1 MKILILSSASIALK
15 KTNELIKIFSQNGH
29 EVKYCLTNNALKMN
43 LLELNENYVDDDSYS
58 ELTTK
63 HIQLAKWADK
73 IIVYPATFNTI
84 NKLANGITDN
94 FVMSILSLGFFNK
107 TIICPAMNFRMFDN
121 EILQSNITRLKKL
134 CVTFVGPEYGKLYC
148 GDEGYGRVVEVNDL
162 FNFVIKKPIKKLLI
176 TLGYTEVKLDDVR
189 TVSVRS
195 SGKMGLSLIN
205 ELKYFFDLT
214 VINANLPELNKYIN
228 NDIKIINVST
238 VEQYFNSVKEN
249 IEYQDIY
256 LSVAAVSDLIFDKF
270 DGKIKKD
277 TTINFTYKIGV
288 DVLKWVSETYPEKI
302 KIGFALESSKNLEN
316 GLKKLNGKNLDMLI
330 LNSKEALKSSLT
342 SGFILTKNNNIEFD
356 NLTKEELASKIASE
370 IKIWSK

>member
-134 CVTFVGPEYGKLYC
+134 GVTFVGPEYGKLYC

-214 VINANLPELNKYIN
+214 VINSNLPELNKYIN

-238 VEQYFNSVKEN
+238 VEQYFNAVKEN
-249 IEYQDIY
+249 IESQDIY

-277 TTINFTYKIGV
+277 TTINFTYKIGI

-302 KIGFALESSKNLEN
+302 KIGFALESSKNIEN

>member
-134 CVTFVGPEYGKLYC
+134 GVTFVGPEYGKLYC

-214 VINANLPELNKYIN
+214 VINSNLPELNKYIN

-238 VEQYFNSVKEN
+238 VEQYFNAVKEN
-249 IEYQDIY
+249 IESQDIY

-277 TTINFTYKIGV
+277 TTINFTYKIGI

-302 KIGFALESSKNLEN
+302 KIGFALESSKNIEN
-316 GLKKLNGKNLDMLI
+316 GLKKLNAKNLDMLI

>member
-15 KTNELIKIFSQNGH
+15 KTNELIKIFIQNGH

-121 EILQSNITRLKKL
+121 EILQSNINRLKNL
-134 CVTFVGPEYGKLYC
+134 GVIFVGPEYGKLYC

-238 VEQYFNSVKEN
+238 VEQYFNAVKEN
-249 IEYQDIY
+249 IESQDIY
-256 LSVAAVSDLIFDKF
+256 LSVAAVSDLIFDRF

-277 TTINFTYKIGV
+277 TTIDFTYKIGI
-288 DVLKWVSETYPEKI
+288 DVLKWVSENYPEKI

-356 NLTKEELASKIASE
+356 NLTKEELASKIANE

>member
-43 LLELNENYVDDDSYS
+43 LVELNENYVDDDSYS

-94 FVMSILSLGFFNK
+94 FAMSILSLGFFNK

-134 CVTFVGPEYGKLYC
+134 GVTFVGPEYGKLYC

-214 VINANLPELNKYIN
+214 VINSNLPELNKYIN

-238 VEQYFNSVKEN
+238 VEQYFNAVKEN
-249 IEYQDIY
+249 IESQDIY

-277 TTINFTYKIGV
+277 TTINFTYKIGI

>member
-43 LLELNENYVDDDSYS
+43 LLELNQNYVDDDSYS

-121 EILQSNITRLKKL
+121 EILQSNINRLKKL
-134 CVTFVGPEYGKLYC
+134 GVTFVGPEYGKLYC
-148 GDEGYGRVVEVNDL
+148 GDEGYGRVVETNDL

-238 VEQYFNSVKEN
+238 VEQYFNAVKEN
-249 IEYQDIY
+249 IESQDIY
-256 LSVAAVSDLIFDKF
+256 LSVAAVSDLIFDRF

-277 TTINFTYKIGV
+277 TTIDFTYKIGI
-288 DVLKWVSETYPEKI
+288 DVLKWVSENYPEKI

-356 NLTKEELASKIASE
+356 NLTKEELASKIANE

>member
-43 LLELNENYVDDDSYS
+43 LVELNENYVDDDSYS

-121 EILQSNITRLKKL
+121 EILQSNINTLKNL
-134 CVTFVGPEYGKLYC
+134 GVTFVGPEYGKLYC

-238 VEQYFNSVKEN
+238 VEQYFNAVKEN
-249 IEYQDIY
+249 IVSQDIY

-370 IKIWSK
+370 IKVWSK

>member
-121 EILQSNITRLKKL
+121 EILQSNLTRLKKL
-134 CVTFVGPEYGKLYC
+134 GVTFVGPEYGKLYC

-238 VEQYFNSVKEN
+238 VEQYFNAVKEN
-249 IEYQDIY
+249 IESQDIY

-277 TTINFTYKIGV
+277 TTINFTYKIGI

-302 KIGFALESSKNLEN
+302 KIGFALESSKNIEN
-316 GLKKLNGKNLDMLI
+316 GLKKLNAKNLDMLI

>member
-43 LLELNENYVDDDSYS
+43 LVELNENYVDDDSYS

-121 EILQSNITRLKKL
+121 EILQSNINALKNL
-134 CVTFVGPEYGKLYC
+134 GVTFVGPEYGKLYC

-238 VEQYFNSVKEN
+238 VEQYFNAVKEN
-249 IEYQDIY
+249 IVSQDIY

-370 IKIWSK
+370 IKVWSK

>member
-134 CVTFVGPEYGKLYC
+134 GVTFVGPEYGKLYC

-214 VINANLPELNKYIN
+214 VINSNLPELNKYIN

-238 VEQYFNSVKEN
+238 VEQYFNAVKEN
-249 IEYQDIY
+249 IESQDIY

-277 TTINFTYKIGV
+277 TTINFTYKIGI

>member
-43 LLELNENYVDDDSYS
+43 LLELNQNYVDDDSYS

-121 EILQSNITRLKKL
+121 EILQSNITRLKNL
-134 CVTFVGPEYGKLYC
+134 GVTFVGPEYGKLYC
-148 GDEGYGRVVEVNDL
+148 GDEGYGRVVEANDL

-238 VEQYFNSVKEN
+238 VEQYFNAVKEN
-249 IEYQDIY
+249 IESQDIY

>member
-43 LLELNENYVDDDSYS
+43 LVELNENYVDDDSYS

-134 CVTFVGPEYGKLYC
+134 GVTFVGPEYGKLYC

>member
-43 LLELNENYVDDDSYS
+43 LVELNENYVDDDSYS

-121 EILQSNITRLKKL
+121 EILQSNINRLKKL
-134 CVTFVGPEYGKLYC
+134 GVTFVGPEYGKLYC

-214 VINANLPELNKYIN
+214 VINSNLPELNKYIN

-238 VEQYFNSVKEN
+238 VEQYFNAVKEN
-249 IEYQDIY
+249 IESQDIY

-277 TTINFTYKIGV
+277 TTINFTYKIGI

-330 LNSKEALKSSLT
+330 LNSKEALKSFLT

>member
-43 LLELNENYVDDDSYS
+43 LVELNENYVDDDSYS

-134 CVTFVGPEYGKLYC
+134 GVTFVGPEYGKLYC

-238 VEQYFNSVKEN
+238 VEQYFNAVKEN
-249 IEYQDIY
+249 IESQDIY

>member
-43 LLELNENYVDDDSYS
+43 LLELNQNYVDDDSYS

-134 CVTFVGPEYGKLYC
+134 GVTFVGPEYGKLYC

-238 VEQYFNSVKEN
+238 VEQYFNAVKEN
-249 IEYQDIY
+249 IESQDIY

-277 TTINFTYKIGV
+277 TTINFTYKIGI

-316 GLKKLNGKNLDMLI
+316 GLKKLNAKNLDMLI

-342 SGFILTKNNNIEFD
+342 SGFVLTKNNNIEFD

>member
-15 KTNELIKIFSQNGH
+15 KTNELIKIFSKNGH

-43 LLELNENYVDDDSYS
+43 LLELNQNYVDDDSYS

-121 EILQSNITRLKKL
+121 EILQSNIARLKNL
-134 CVTFVGPEYGKLYC
+134 GVTFVGPEYGKLYC
-148 GDEGYGRVVEVNDL
+148 GDEGYGRVVEANDL
-162 FNFVIKKPIKKLLI
+162 FNFIIKKPIKKLLI

-238 VEQYFNSVKEN
+238 VEQYFNAVKEN
-249 IEYQDIY
+249 IESQDIY

>member
-134 CVTFVGPEYGKLYC
+134 GVTFVGPEYGKLYC

-238 VEQYFNSVKEN
+238 VEQYFNAVKEN
-249 IEYQDIY
+249 IESQDIY

-277 TTINFTYKIGV
+277 TTINFTYKIGI

-302 KIGFALESSKNLEN
+302 KIGFALESSKNIEN
-316 GLKKLNGKNLDMLI
+316 GLKKLNAKNLDMLI

>member
-43 LLELNENYVDDDSYS
+43 LVELNQNYVDDDSYS

-121 EILQSNITRLKKL
+121 EILQSNIARLKNL
-134 CVTFVGPEYGKLYC
+134 GVTFVGPEYGKLYC

-228 NDIKIINVST
+228 NDIKIINIST
-238 VEQYFNSVKEN
+238 VEQYFNAVKEN
-249 IEYQDIY
+249 IESQDIY

-288 DVLKWVSETYPEKI
+288 DVVKWVSETYPEKI

>member
-43 LLELNENYVDDDSYS
+43 LVELNENYVDDDSYS

-107 TIICPAMNFRMFDN
+107 IIICPAMNFRMFDN

-134 CVTFVGPEYGKLYC
+134 GVTFVGPEYGKLYC

-256 LSVAAVSDLIFDKF
+256 LSLAAVSDLIFDKF
-270 DGKIKKD
+270 EGKIKKD

>member
-121 EILQSNITRLKKL
+121 EILQSNLTRLKKL
-134 CVTFVGPEYGKLYC
+134 GVTFVGPEYGKLYC

-189 TVSVRS
+189 TASVRS

-238 VEQYFNSVKEN
+238 VEQYFNAVKEN
-249 IEYQDIY
+249 IESQDIY

-277 TTINFTYKIGV
+277 TTINFTYKIGI

-302 KIGFALESSKNLEN
+302 KIGFALESSKNIEN
-316 GLKKLNGKNLDMLI
+316 GLKKLNAKNLDMLI

>member
-43 LLELNENYVDDDSYS
+43 LVELNENYVDDDNYF

-121 EILQSNITRLKKL
+121 EILQSNIIRLKKL
-134 CVTFVGPEYGKLYC
+134 GVTFVGPEYGKLYC
-148 GDEGYGRVVEVNDL
+148 GDEGYGRVVEVKDL
-162 FNFVIKKPIKKLLI
+162 FNFVTKKPIKKLLI

-214 VINANLPELNKYIN
+214 VINSNLPELNKYIN

-238 VEQYFNSVKEN
+238 VEQYFNAVKEN
-249 IEYQDIY
+249 IESQDIY

-277 TTINFTYKIGV
+277 TTINFTYKIGI

-316 GLKKLNGKNLDMLI
+316 GLKKLSGKNLDMLI
-330 LNSKEALKSSLT
+330 LNSKEALNSSLT

-356 NLTKEELASKIASE
+356 NLTKEELSSKITSE

>member
-107 TIICPAMNFRMFDN
+107 IIICPAMNFRMFDN

-134 CVTFVGPEYGKLYC
+134 GVTFVGPEYGKLYC

-214 VINANLPELNKYIN
+214 VINSNLPELNKYIN

-238 VEQYFNSVKEN
+238 VEQYFNAVKEN
-249 IEYQDIY
+249 IESQDIY

-277 TTINFTYKIGV
+277 TTINFTYKIGI

>member
-134 CVTFVGPEYGKLYC
+134 GVTFVGPEYGKLYC

-214 VINANLPELNKYIN
+214 VINSNLPELNKYIN

-238 VEQYFNSVKEN
+238 VEQYFNAVKEN
-249 IEYQDIY
+249 IESQDIY

-277 TTINFTYKIGV
+277 TTINFTYKIGI

-302 KIGFALESSKNLEN
+302 KIGFALESSKNIEN
-316 GLKKLNGKNLDMLI
+316 GLKKLNAKNLDMLI

-370 IKIWSK
+370 IKIWNK

>member
-121 EILQSNITRLKKL
+121 EILQSNITRLKNL
-134 CVTFVGPEYGKLYC
+134 GVTFVGPEYGKLYC

-189 TVSVRS
+189 TISVRS

-238 VEQYFNSVKEN
+238 VEQYFNAVKEN
-249 IEYQDIY
+249 IESQDIY

-330 LNSKEALKSSLT
+330 LNSKESLKSSLT

-370 IKIWSK
+370 IKIWIK

>member
-134 CVTFVGPEYGKLYC
+134 GVTFVGPEYGKLYC

-249 IEYQDIY
+249 IESQDIY

-277 TTINFTYKIGV
+277 TTINFTYKIGI
-288 DVLKWVSETYPEKI
+288 DVLKWVSKTYPEKI

-316 GLKKLNGKNLDMLI
+316 GLKKLNAKNLDMLI

-342 SGFILTKNNNIEFD
+342 SGFVLTKNNNIEFD